1 MSRIVPFNI
10 DHRKATSKKETLL
23 YGRVTKNKTGE
34 KARSIN
40 EKLSE
45 TIPTQKSS
53 FQSAFLH
60 SGIGMAILNADGQF
74 LEVNNTLCQITG
86 YNHDEL
92 LKYTLMDIGHPDD
105 NANDEKLLNRLLNNV
120 LNHYSFEKRYISR
133 QNSIVWTHH
142 TVSKVATKDE
152 GQAIYILQLIDI
164 TRRKKLND
172 ELNRQNSELEAVR
185 TDLISRINKLE
196 ELNHII
202 AHNLRGPA
210 NNIAMLVEML
220 HDKQEKQDES
230 GLRLDNDEIINY
242 LKESSSSL
250 VNNLNTLMEA
260 VQVSMN
266 RNIPFDDCDVY
277 AIAQEILEQL
287 NSVIFESAA
296 FVQLDLSVPIIRYP
310 KVFLESIIYNLL
322 SNALKYIS
330 KERIPE
336 ILLRTYEE
344 DGRIKISVKD
354 NGLGIDL
361 VKYGNK
367 IFKLNQTF
375 HSHENSR
382 GVGLYITKAQVE
394 SFGGNIQVKSRENEG
409 SEFIVTL

>member
-1 MSRIVPFNI
+1 M
-10 DHRKATSKKETLL
+10 
-23 YGRVTKNKTGE
+23 
-34 KARSIN
+34 
-40 EKLSE
+40 
-45 TIPTQKSS
+45 
-53 FQSAFLH
+53 
-60 SGIGMAILNADGQF
+60 
-74 LEVNNTLCQITG
+74 
-86 YNHDEL
+86 
-92 LKYTLMDIGHPDD
+92 
-105 NANDEKLLNRLLNNV
+105 
-120 LNHYSFEKRYISR
+120 
-133 QNSIVWTHH
+133 
-142 TVSKVATKDE
+142 
-152 GQAIYILQLIDI
+152 
-164 TRRKKLND
+164 
-172 ELNRQNSELEAVR
+172 NRQNSELEAVR

-196 ELNHII
+196 ELNQII

>member
-1 MSRIVPFNI
+1 
-10 DHRKATSKKETLL
+10 
-23 YGRVTKNKTGE
+23 
-34 KARSIN
+34 
-40 EKLSE
+40 
-45 TIPTQKSS
+45 
-53 FQSAFLH
+53 
-60 SGIGMAILNADGQF
+60 
-74 LEVNNTLCQITG
+74 
-86 YNHDEL
+86 
-92 LKYTLMDIGHPDD
+92 
-105 NANDEKLLNRLLNNV
+105 
-120 LNHYSFEKRYISR
+120 
-133 QNSIVWTHH
+133 
-142 TVSKVATKDE
+142 
-152 GQAIYILQLIDI
+152 
-164 TRRKKLND
+164 
-172 ELNRQNSELEAVR
+172 
-185 TDLISRINKLE
+185 
-196 ELNHII
+196 
-202 AHNLRGPA
+202 
-210 NNIAMLVEML
+210 
-220 HDKQEKQDES
+220 
-230 GLRLDNDEIINY
+230 
-242 LKESSSSL
+242 
-250 VNNLNTLMEA
+250 MEA
-260 VQVSMN
+260 VQVCMN